1 MLAPHFF
8 FTPATSFLCLANT
21 ILINASVQYKSES
34 RPIMADDN
42 DEGGFLC
49 MDLGS
54 DVESGAEAEVK
65 VPRDYQSK
73 IDYEKQKA
81 EWKPIVEK
89 GEVSLTVYF

>member
-1 MLAPHFF
+1 
-8 FTPATSFLCLANT
+8 
-21 ILINASVQYKSES
+21 
-34 RPIMADDN
+34 
-42 DEGGFLC
+42 